1 MNVVFSTAFF
11 AQCVNHMVMLG
22 GLSIDPVLPST
33 GVPGTSSEN
42 ALFAAEIEADT
53 QVIASNVGESKVHNI
68 TKAAAVSAAV
78 NLSKPQVPGQPP
90 KSPGKTIPGSDTNNN
105 PKINDGTD
113 SDKTDENEF

>member
-1 MNVVFSTAFF
+1 MKFTIGETTTPDNPNGNKKEF
-11 AQCVNHMVMLG
+11 
-22 GLSIDPVLPST
+22 
-33 GVPGTSSEN
+33 E
-42 ALFAAEIEADT
+42 AEIEADT